1 MERKCD
7 AVYQVRMQVC
17 NRIPELKDLTFHD
30 KIEELCAKC
39 MDKNVYVR
47 KTAFGALQTVIKG
60 SPYTVLDP
68 TMFEQLIQKQEA
80 AGAQEEVISVLK
92 QSMDATRRIEELVR
106 AQTSRLDQMQASELQ
121 EFLNLFL
128 QLLVVQNPTAQ
139 AGFPRII
146 AWGLGLTSEQLKKYY
161 LLFIMDFLMLVS
173 KDEVST
179 SAMSRLM
186 DLVQTIPFDQFNQ
199 LMLMLSRSAD
209 VNQQFVAMLSNPML
223 YKQLICLVGGQQ
235 QDVKV
240 QVAACRLFYAI

>member
-1 MERKCD
+1 MERRYD
-7 AVYQVRMQVC
+7 SVYQVRMQVC
-17 NRIPELKDLTFHD
+17 NRIPELKELTFHD
-30 KIEELCAKC
+30 KIAELCTKC

-47 KTAFGALQTVIKG
+47 KVAFSNLQVVIKN

-80 AGAQEEVISVLK
+80 ADAQQEVIQVLK
-92 QSMDATRRIEELVR
+92 QSMDATRLIEELV
-106 AQTSRLDQMQASELQ
+106 ANQTARLDQMQASELQ

-128 QLLVVQNPTAQ
+128 QLLTVQNPKAQ
-139 AGFPRII
+139 SSFPRII

-161 LLFIMDFLMLVS
+161 LMFVMDFLALVS

-199 LMLMLSRSAD
+199 LMMMLSRSAD
-209 VNQQFVAMLSNPML
+209 VNQQFISMLSNPML
-223 YKQLICLVGGQQ
+223 YKQLICLIGSQQ
-235 QDVKV
+235 QDIKV
-240 QVAACRLFYAI
+240 QISACKLFYAI